1 MFNDEGTSIYAMFE
15 EAISYQVK
23 LFITT
28 LNGFFAEIHLL
39 TYVAVAVAVLLYLLV
54 RADIIAIA
62 ETSTDKSQ
70 NDVR

>member
-1 MFNDEGTSIYAMFE
+1 MFNDEGTGIYGMFG

-28 LNGFFAEIHLL
+28 LYGFFAEIHFLA
-39 TYVAVAVAVLLYLLV
+39 YVAVAVAVLLYLLA

-70 NDVR
+70 TDVR